1 LGPTNTGKTHQ
12 AVERML
18 EHPSGMIGLPLRLLA
33 REVFDRVSARIGED
47 RVALITGE
55 EKRVPARPDYFVC
68 TTEAMPLSREVD
80 FVAVD
85 EVQLATHEERGH
97 VFTDR
102 LLHARGRRETWFMG
116 AGTMR
121 AVVSTLAPAA
131 RQEERPRLSQ
141 LSFAGA
147 EKLSRL
153 RPRSAVVAFSLRD
166 LYAIAGRLRRL
177 RGGTA
182 IVLGALSPRARNAQV
197 ALFQAG
203 EVDTLVA
210 TDAIG
215 MGLNLDVEHVAFA
228 ALRKF
233 DGQKSRELEAA
244 EVAQIAGRAGRF
256 LRAGTFGS
264 VLPLALDRD
273 LAARVEAHRFE
284 PVRRVRYRNTAL
296 DFASAAALLDS
307 LHAPPF
313 HPVLA
318 GVSRAD
324 DTHALE
330 AFLRDP
336 AIAADLRSPEA
347 VERLWQ
353 VCQIPDFRGILFEVH
368 LDLLKLIWSSLR
380 EGQLSG
386 DFMRQQMIE
395 LSRMDGDAD
404 ALMARIARLRT
415 WTFVANQANWVEHAA
430 VIQAEFG
437 VLEDR
442 LSDALH
448 SALVEKFV
456 ERRARTRQISTP
468 KPRPSVPLATQN
480 DAGFRPFSV
489 LDALKQRI
497 LVETIAP
504 AASGSELGRFAD
516 LPHEAF
522 SVDADGFVSAE
533 GQRLARLVRGRAL
546 SQPEI
551 TWLDRAD
558 LGAASRLRLERRL
571 RAFTRDWVGRLLAP
585 VRELARS
592 EVPAVRAVAYQLE
605 LGLGTALRESLEPSL
620 ALLDVA
626 AQARLAELGIRIGQ
640 LTLNVLSLSSANA
653 RGRRAQLVATF
664 YPELAANSALPT
676 PPCARGRLP
685 LEAWLALG
693 AVPLGPWVLRADLA
707 ERAAEVLAE
716 GEDVLSVLAPL
727 GVPRRDRVRV
737 IAAMERMLQSRRA
750 IETRLSEETSARRS
764 SA

>member
-1 LGPTNTGKTHQ
+1 
-12 AVERML
+12 ML

-33 REVFDRVSARIGED
+33 REVYDRVSARIGED

-102 LLHARGRRETWFMG
+102 LLHARGRSETWFMG

-121 AVVSTLAPAA
+121 SVVSTLVPAA

-141 LSFAGA
+141 LTFAGA
-147 EKLSRL
+147 DKLSRL
-153 RPRSAVVAFSLRD
+153 RPRTAVVAFSLRD
-166 LYAIAGRLRRL
+166 LYAIAGRLKRL

-182 IVLGALSPRARNAQV
+182 LVLGALSPRARNAQV

-233 DGQKSRELEAA
+233 DGQKPRELEAA

-264 VLPLALDRD
+264 VLPLSIDRD
-273 LAARVEAHRFE
+273 LVARVESHRFD

-296 DFASAAALLDS
+296 DFASPAALIDS
-307 LHAPPF
+307 LHAAPF
-313 HPVLA
+313 HSVLA
-318 GVSRAD
+318 GVTRAD
-324 DTHALE
+324 DTLALQ

-336 AIAADLRSPEA
+336 GVASELDSPEI

-368 LDLLKLIWSSLR
+368 LDLLKSIWSSLR
-380 EGQLSG
+380 DGQLG
-386 DFMRQQMIE
+386 ADFMRRQMAE
-395 LSRMDGDAD
+395 LARTDGDAD
-404 ALMARIARLRT
+404 VLMARIARLRT
-415 WTFVANQANWVEHAA
+415 WTFVANQASWVEHAS
-430 VIQAEFG
+430 VIQGEFG
-437 VLEDR
+437 LLEDR

-448 SALVEKFV
+448 AALVDRFV

-468 KPRPSVPLATQN
+468 KPKRQALVDVPS

-497 LVETIAP
+497 AVEAAP
-504 AASGSELGRFAD
+504 RGGGSELDRFAD
-516 LPHEAF
+516 LPHESF
-522 SVDADGFVSAE
+522 SVDGEGFVSVE
-533 GQRLARLVRGRAL
+533 GERVARLSRGRSLA
-546 SQPEI
+546 QPEI
-551 TWLDRAD
+551 AWVERDD
-558 LGAASRLRLERRL
+558 VSAASRLRLERRL
-571 RAFTRDWVGRLLAP
+571 RAFARDWVGRLLGP

-592 EVPAVRAVAYQLE
+592 EFPALRAVAYQLE
-605 LGLGTALRESLEPSL
+605 LGLGTALREPLEPSL
-620 ALLDVA
+620 ALLDSA
-626 AQARLAELGIRIGQ
+626 AHERLRELGIRIGR
-640 LTLNVLSLSSANA
+640 LTLSVDALASSAA
-653 RGRRAQLVATF
+653 RGRRARLVAAF
-664 YPELAANSALPT
+664 YPELVAGSALPA

-693 AVPLGPWVLRADLA
+693 AVPLGAWVLRADLA
-707 ERAAEVLAE
+707 ERAADALARD
-716 GEDVLSVLAPL
+716 EDALRVLSSL
-727 GVPRRDRVRV
+727 GVPRRERARV
-737 IAAMERMLQSRRA
+737 IAALERSLHNPGA
-750 IETRLSEETSARRS
+750 PAPNPEAGALAPLAEETSARH
-764 SA
+764 